1 MNHSDYAR
9 IEQAIR
15 YLEQHLVERPALD
28 DVAAHIGLSPYHFQ
42 RLFKRW
48 AGVSPKQFLQYLTAS
63 RARQLL
69 RASASVLDTALE
81 VGMSG
86 PGRLHD
92 LMISTDA
99 VTPGEFKSAGKGLEL
114 RYGYHDTPFGEC
126 LAATTPRGLCSLGF
140 LGADGRAPAL
150 EALRVKWLE
159 ANMVEDPQA
168 SRPVIEQIFTLAPAC
183 PKMPLNL
190 FLRGTNFQLK
200 VWEALLLI
208 PEGAVVSYGVL
219 AAALDQPGAG
229 RAVGNAVA
237 HNPIAYLIP
246 CHRVLRASGNLGGY
260 RWGEIRK
267 EIILTTELVK
277 QREPQG

>member
-1 MNHSDYAR
+1 
-9 IEQAIR
+9 
-15 YLEQHLVERPALD
+15 
-28 DVAAHIGLSPYHFQ
+28 
-42 RLFKRW
+42 
-48 AGVSPKQFLQYLTAS
+48 
-63 RARQLL
+63 
-69 RASASVLDTALE
+69 
-81 VGMSG
+81 MSG

-99 VTPGEFKSAGKGLEL
+99 VTPGEFKNAGKGLEL
-114 RYGYHDTPFGEC
+114 RYGYHETPFGEC

-140 LGADGRAPAL
+140 IGADERTWAL
-150 EALRVKWLE
+150 QALRERWRGAE
-159 ANMVEDPQA
+159 MVEDPHA
-168 SRPVIEQIFTLAPAC
+168 SRPVIEQIFSLAPSGS
-183 PKMPLNL
+183 KVPLNL

-229 RAVGNAVA
+229 RAVGNAVG

-246 CHRVLRASGNLGGY
+246 CHRVLRASGNIGGY
-260 RWGEIRK
+260 RWGEPRK
-267 EIILTTELVK
+267 KIILTTELVK

>member
-1 MNHSDYAR
+1 MNHSDYVR
-9 IEQAIR
+9 IEKAIR
-15 YLEQHLVERPALD
+15 YLAQHVAERPALD
-28 DVAAHIGLSPYHFQ
+28 AVAGHIGLSPFHFQ
-42 RLFKRW
+42 RLFKRF

-69 RASASVLDTALE
+69 RESASVLETALE

-99 VTPGEFKSAGKGLEL
+99 VTPGEFKNAGKGLVL
-114 RYGYHDTPFGEC
+114 RYGYHETPFGEC

-140 LGADGRAPAL
+140 IGADERSRAL
-150 EALRVKWLE
+150 QTLRERWREAE
-159 ANMVEDPQA
+159 MVEDPHA
-168 SRPVIEQIFTLAPAC
+168 SRPAIEQIFTLVPSG
-183 PKMPLNL
+183 PKVQLNL

-208 PEGAVVSYGVL
+208 PEGAVVSYGAL
-219 AAALDQPGAG
+219 AAVLDQPGAG

-246 CHRVLRASGNLGGY
+246 CHRVLRATGNIGGY
-260 RWGEIRK
+260 RWGDSRK
-267 EIILTTELVK
+267 KIILTTELVN
-277 QREPQG
+277 QREPQD

>member
-1 MNHSDYAR
+1 MNPSDYAR
-9 IEQAIR
+9 IEKAIR
-15 YLEQHLVERPALD
+15 YLEQHVAERPALD
-28 DVAAHIGLSPYHFQ
+28 AVAGHIGLSPYHFQ

-69 RASASVLDTALE
+69 RESASVLDTALE

-99 VTPGEFKSAGKGLEL
+99 VTPGEFKNAGKGLEL
-114 RYGYHDTPFGEC
+114 RYGYHETPFGEC

-140 LGADGRAPAL
+140 IGADERTQAL
-150 EALRVKWLE
+150 LALRERWRE
-159 ANMVEDPQA
+159 AEMVEDPHA
-168 SRPVIEQIFTLAPAC
+168 SRPAIEQIFTLVPSG
-183 PKMPLNL
+183 PKGPLNL

-208 PEGAVVSYGVL
+208 PEGAVVSYGAL

-229 RAVGNAVA
+229 RAVGNAVG

-246 CHRVLRASGNLGGY
+246 CHRVLRASGNIGGY
-260 RWGEIRK
+260 RWGDSRK
-267 EIILTTELVK
+267 KIILTTELVK
-277 QREPQG
+277 QREPQD